1 MRYQFHEHK
10 RISRLSLSIVDFPVF
25 TRYRLTR
32 ETIFIRAIHCVK
44 QPRQYVS
51 SKLKFQFTQK
61 VFRIREQCGL
71 TTERLEKLKQPAT
84 LFLTHYS
91 NFLSVLRLA
100 EIFLSMNRRD
110 LEKNISKNSKKIS
123 IEMHFS
129 VIFNFVILYNS
140 FEININKK
148 IVKFGIFISDKTKG
162 DRFFE
167 IGILIF

>member
-71 TTERLEKLKQPAT
+71 TTERLEKLKQRYAIFNA
-84 LFLTHYS
+84 LLEFS
-91 NFLSVLRLA
+91 VRFKVSGNFFIDESQR
-100 EIFLSMNRRD
+100 FG
-110 LEKNISKNSKKIS
+110 KNISKNSKKIS
-123 IEMHFS
+123 IKMHFS
-129 VIFNFVILYNS
+129 NFQFRYI
-140 FEININKK
+140 I
-148 IVKFGIFISDKTKG
+148 
-162 DRFFE
+162 
-167 IGILIF
+167 

>member
-100 EIFLSMNRRD
+100 EIFLSMNRRFG
-110 LEKNISKNSKKIS
+110 KNISKNSKKIS
-123 IEMHFS
+123 IKMHFS
-129 VIFNFVILYNS
+129 NFQFRYI
-140 FEININKK
+140 I
-148 IVKFGIFISDKTKG
+148 
-162 DRFFE
+162 
-167 IGILIF
+167 